1 MPDARLLTER
11 GRGFPLKRR
20 FVAALAVFA
29 LFSLQASE
37 IAVVAPGSGFGQNLG
52 KHMVRW
58 LGQNNVAA
66 DLVDEK
72 TVSTCLKGKRLALLV
87 MPKDAQL
94 AAQGFDTFT
103 LEQLVDLPPYVGI
116 GVGHRVNA
124 FADGV
129 YVEAAAAGHNHEV
142 ALCKKLR
149 QQLQHILLVF
159 RYAVVIVD

>member
-29 LFSLQASE
+29 LFSLQAAE

-72 TVSTCLKGKRLALLV
+72 NVSTSLKGKRLALLV

-94 AAQGFDTFT
+94 AA
-103 LEQLVDLPPYVGI
+103 LS
-116 GVGHRVNA
+116 A
-124 FADGV
+124 FASRGQR
-129 YVEAAAAGHNHEV
+129 AGV
-142 ALCKKLR
+142 ALLR
-149 QQLQHILLVF
+149 HPTVRLV
-159 RYAVVIVD
+159 